1 MNAAAVSVPQ
11 NQDIFYL
18 QVLDGVFN
26 GGGGSVAVGKI
37 AVISRNQVGNIA
49 NDKDVAGTGIQNNG
63 RINAGIAACNDERMR
78 CLPFFGKVF
87 IGFRVFNIIFL
98 IKLRGAFK
106 LYRLLRCCS
115 GLVIICKLMCVYNR
129 SPHGYAVRN
138 INFTERKLLS

>member
-1 MNAAAVSVPQ
+1 MNVAAVSVPQ

-49 NDKDVAGTGIQNNG
+49 NDKDVAGAGIQNNG
-63 RINAGIAACNDERMR
+63 RINAGIAARNDERMR

-87 IGFRVFNIIFL
+87 IG
-98 IKLRGAFK
+98 
-106 LYRLLRCCS
+106 
-115 GLVIICKLMCVYNR
+115 
-129 SPHGYAVRN
+129 
-138 INFTERKLLS
+138 